1 MNVLI
6 IEDETLAVEKLRS
19 TLSAVEEKASVIGVT
34 GSIKSSVDW
43 LKTHPAPDMILM
55 DIELADGQSFEIF
68 RQVAVKS
75 PVIFTTSYDEYAIK
89 AFKVNSVDYLL
100 KPVEEEDLRAAMQ
113 KYKEVHQKQEVPT
126 PSFDVSRLV
135 KELQSQLK
143 QAEYRS
149 RFLVKLGQRFMTVDV
164 SEIAYFFVDGRIY
177 HFVTWEGK
185 KYSLDYTMDELEE
198 MLDPKIFFRAG
209 RGYLINIRSVVQIH
223 TYFNGKLK
231 LQLKP
236 AVANDDV
243 VISKE
248 RAGAFKNWMG
258 K

>member
-6 IEDETLAVEKLRS
+6 VEDETLAVEKLRS
-19 TLSAVEEKASVIGVT
+19 TLSAIEEKASVVGVT
-34 GSIKSSVDW
+34 GSIRSSVDW
-43 LKTHPAPDMILM
+43 LNTHPAPDMILM
-55 DIELADGQSFEIF
+55 DIELSDGQSFEIF

-100 KPVEEEDLRAAMQ
+100 KPVEEEDLRMAIQ
-113 KYKEVHQKQEVPT
+113 KYRDVHQKQTASAPL
-126 PSFDVSRLV
+126 FDVNVLV
-135 KELQSQLK
+135 KELQAQLK
-143 QAEYRS
+143 AADYRN
-149 RFLVKLGQRFMTVDV
+149 RFLVKLGQRFITVDV
-164 SEIAYFFVDGRIY
+164 SEIAYFFVDGRLY
-177 HFVTWEGK
+177 QFVTWEGK

-198 MLDPKIFFRAG
+198 ILDPKIFFRAG

-236 AVANDDV
+236 SVANDDV

-248 RAGAFKNWMG
+248 RSSAFKNWMG